1 MCAGFCRVDVPASP
15 KFQAQEVGVLVDL
28 SVNETL
34 PEQVVVGVAVNC
46 ATGACEK
53 AKEKRKKKK
62 EKSENENLFIVK
74 KFRKDKKDGR

>member
-1 MCAGFCRVDVPASP
+1 MEVPASP
-15 KFQAQEVGVLVDL
+15 KFHAQDVGVLVDL

-53 AKEKRKKKK
+53 AEEKRKKKK
-62 EKSENENLFIVK
+62 EKSEY
-74 KFRKDKKDGR
+74 